1 MSWGYGLALSPELVA
16 FLPVIATFIVAW
28 IANMA
33 LTGWLAS
40 RKRRDSGL
48 WVLGA
53 FFLGPIALVVVLL
66 APRRPEKP
74 GGPAALAPV
83 PRLRLQGDSLLEL
96 DVAEGVAV
104 IQGQLL
110 PRVDGRPRFK
120 LAKSALWHWSDGRP
134 IADAERAEL
143 LAEVPTVGRH
153 EGWTLTLDAEDA
165 G

>member
-1 MSWGYGLALSPELVA
+1 MSPEFMA
-16 FLPVIATFIVAW
+16 FLSIAAPVLLGWIV
-28 IANMA
+28 IMA

-40 RKRRDSGL
+40 RKGRDGGL
-48 WVLGA
+48 WVLA
-53 FFLGPIALVVVLL
+53 ALFLGPIALLVVIL

-120 LAKSALWHWSDGRP
+120 LTKSALWHWSDGRP
-134 IADAERAEL
+134 IADAEREEL

-153 EGWTLTLDAEDA
+153 EGWNLTLDAEDA